1 MDILNNNNSSKIIIV
16 VVAKKNLLDRRGLFD
31 DISNLEKTFFDSNQI
46 EVLTVVL
53 CTRPELLVIPL

>member
-53 CTRPELLVIPL
+53 CKI